1 MGKITDEVVE
11 VGWSGRADS
20 SLRYPLDVQVEK
32 EKTVGCTN
40 PELRGEVW
48 AGALKLGVIGQIRPQ
63 DWVIQ
68 PWDRE
73 ETSLSPVHCNSMM
86 LRRKDGTS
94 NRLRGSQREKSQTKS
109 VGS

>member
-1 MGKITDEVVE
+1 M
-11 VGWSGRADS
+11 RH
-20 SLRYPLDVQVEK
+20 LLDVQVEK
-32 EKTVGCTN
+32 EKAIGYTN

-48 AGALKLGVIGQIRPQ
+48 AGALKLGVIGQKKPQ

-86 LRRKDGTS
+86 LRRKDGPS
-94 NRLRGSQREKSQTKS
+94 NRLRRSQREKSQTKR